1 MLFVCSG
8 NIDRSPTAEALLRQK
23 EGFEVK
29 SAGTWM
35 GARKVVSKELI
46 DWADMIF
53 VMEEHHKEALI
64 RIDQN
69 AEAKIIVLG
78 VDDNYLKDD
87 PELTRILKERLSEY
101 LGTVSSPAAREK
113 KVELREESQQPGKIR
128 KISCVR
134 LCDDPSEAEC
144 TML

>member
-1 MLFVCSG
+1 MLFVCTG
-8 NIDRSPTAEALLRQK
+8 NIDRSPTAEALPKEK

-46 DWADMIF
+46 DWADIVF

-64 RIDQN
+64 KIDQN

-78 VDDNYLKDD
+78 VDDHYLKGD
-87 PELTRILKERLSEY
+87 PELMRILKERLSEY
-101 LGTVSSPAAREK
+101 LGTV
-113 KVELREESQQPGKIR
+113 
-128 KISCVR
+128 
-134 LCDDPSEAEC
+134 
-144 TML
+144 

>member
-29 SAGTWM
+29 SAGTWI

-46 DWADMIF
+46 EWADMIF
-53 VMEEHHKEALI
+53 AMEEQHKETLV

-69 AEAKIIVLG
+69 AEAKTIVLD
-78 VDDNYLKDD
+78 VDDHYLKDD
-87 PELTRILKERLSEY
+87 PELTKILKERLSDY
-101 LGTVSSPAAREK
+101 LG
-113 KVELREESQQPGKIR
+113 KI
-128 KISCVR
+128 
-134 LCDDPSEAEC
+134 
-144 TML
+144 

>member
-1 MLFVCSG
+1 
-8 NIDRSPTAEALLRQK
+8 
-23 EGFEVK
+23 
-29 SAGTWM
+29 M

-101 LGTVSSPAAREK
+101 LGTV
-113 KVELREESQQPGKIR
+113 
-128 KISCVR
+128 
-134 LCDDPSEAEC
+134 
-144 TML
+144 

>member
-29 SAGTWM
+29 SAGTWI

-46 DWADMIF
+46 EWADMIF
-53 VMEEHHKEALI
+53 AMEEQHKETLV

-69 AEAKIIVLG
+69 AAAKTIVLD
-78 VDDNYLKDD
+78 VDDHYLKDD
-87 PELTRILKERLSEY
+87 PELTKILKERLSDY
-101 LGTVSSPAAREK
+101 LG
-113 KVELREESQQPGKIR
+113 KI
-128 KISCVR
+128 
-134 LCDDPSEAEC
+134 
-144 TML
+144 

>member
-101 LGTVSSPAAREK
+101 LGTV
-113 KVELREESQQPGKIR
+113 Q
-128 KISCVR
+128 
-134 LCDDPSEAEC
+134 
-144 TML
+144 

>member
-8 NIDRSPTAEALLRQK
+8 NIDRSPTAEALLREK

-29 SAGTWM
+29 SAGTWT
-35 GARKVVSKELI
+35 GARTAVSKELI

-53 VMEEHHKEALI
+53 AMEEHHKEALI

-78 VDDNYLKDD
+78 VDDRYLKGD
-87 PELTRILKERLSEY
+87 PELMRVLKGRLSEY
-101 LGTVSSPAAREK
+101 LGTVFSPAAKEK
-113 KVELREESQQPGKIR
+113 KGRTV
-128 KISCVR
+128 
-134 LCDDPSEAEC
+134 
-144 TML
+144 